1 MSIVFSIFDL
11 LVKEQESL
19 LQKMKDMEDAIEK
32 LKEEVEFLQLE
43 VESKDKE
50 ISEYIIIIFMKL
62 LYLLLQLQLNAIF
75 SMENG
80 PWSKGHREYF

>member
-1 MSIVFSIFDL
+1 MSIVFSIFNL

-32 LKEEVEFLQLE
+32 LKEELEFLQLE

-62 LYLLLQLQLNAIF
+62 LYLLLQLQLNAVF
-75 SMENG
+75 SI
-80 PWSKGHREYF
+80 Y